1 MLFMYVN
8 VTVVMRYTH
17 RHDHHLQG
25 VALDRK
31 FQHAQLLSYGA
42 SGVRPGSAAE
52 EAAYAL

>member
-1 MLFMYVN
+1 MYVN

-31 FQHAQLLSYGA
+31 FQHEQLLSYGA
-42 SGVRPGSAAE
+42 SGVRPSSAAE